1 VAVMLSNLLSV
12 YVAGTA
18 AWMSTARFLESLGG

>member
-1 VAVMLSNLLSV
+1 MVLSNLLSV
-12 YVAGTA
+12 YVAGTE

>member
-1 VAVMLSNLLSV
+1 MLSNLLSV

-18 AWMSTARFLESLGG
+18 AWMSTARFLESRGG